1 MCITG
6 MRLNIVNLALA
17 GMQKITGMRGIYLIR
32 RSLRKRVSV
41 ETLTVPRGEYFGL
54 FT

>member
-1 MCITG
+1 MH
-6 MRLNIVNLALA
+6 VALA
-17 GMQKITGMRGIYLIR
+17 GMEKNTGMRGIYLIR

-41 ETLTVPRGEYFGL
+41 ETLTVPRGEDFGL